1 MPLLEQGLPQKIES
15 ILLIESKA
23 RSKDRDDL
31 VLSLWL
37 GHEFQSIF
45 KELLDAGMREEVIR
59 AHLRLEKDMDFQF

>member
-15 ILLIESKA
+15 ILLTESKA
-23 RSKDRDDL
+23 RDKDRDDL

-45 KELLDAGMREEVIR
+45 KELLDEGLSEKEIKS
-59 AHLRLEKDMDFQF
+59 HLRLEKDMEFTF